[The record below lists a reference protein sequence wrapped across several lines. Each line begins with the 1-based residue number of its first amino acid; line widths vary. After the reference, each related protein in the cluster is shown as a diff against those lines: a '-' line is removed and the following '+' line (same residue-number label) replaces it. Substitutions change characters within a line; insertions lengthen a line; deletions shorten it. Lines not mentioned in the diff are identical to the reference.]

1 MPAVNENRKLTLNLT
16 FPRNA
21 SLSAHSSPH
30 GDPVEDLQMSDRL
43 TTQKLVSMTVAT
55 LAGTMMCA
63 MFAVIL
69 FAAGALA
76 A

>member
-1 MPAVNENRKLTLNLT
+1 
-16 FPRNA
+16 
-21 SLSAHSSPH
+21 
-30 GDPVEDLQMSDRL
+30 MSDRL